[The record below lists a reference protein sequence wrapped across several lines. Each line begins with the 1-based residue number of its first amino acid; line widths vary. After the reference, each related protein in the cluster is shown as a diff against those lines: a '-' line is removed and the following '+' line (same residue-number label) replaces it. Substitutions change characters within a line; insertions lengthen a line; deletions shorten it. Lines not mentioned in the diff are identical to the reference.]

1 MRIEMRRA
9 IFIAAGTLASIA
21 ALAVC
26 TSSAIAGQRGEFAR
40 VCSHALPSGA
50 AGCDAIRLLNP
61 SANWHGSHVPID
73 PARGSGKHPGKEEKE
88 EQETSSEPSGYHPA
102 DLQSAYGLA
111 GATGPSATKG
121 GGQTVAI
128 VDAYDDPN
136 AESDLNAYRSK
147 FGLGDCTRP
156 NGCFRKVN
164 QTGEEANYPSG
175 NTSWSEEISL
185 DLDMI
190 SATCPHCKILLVEAS
205 SNSLGSLGAAVN
217 EAAALGANAI
227 SNSYGAGESSSET
240 GWDAA
245 YYAHAHVAVTASSGD
260 GGYGVEY
267 PAASPFVT
275 AVGGTTLNKSTN
287 ARGWNE
293 TAWSGAGAGCSAVE
307 PNPGW
312 QPVTGLC
319 ATRTVADVSA
329 DANPNTGVA
338 VYDSY
343 GMSGWLV
350 FGGTS
355 VSSPI
360 IASVYALAENTSTF
374 TASAT
379 GSDSAR
385 ALYGDTSLNRVREG
399 TNLNTHRCGG
409 AYLCDASGS
418 LEAWTNALGD
428 AVLTPSGWFNGPT
441 GNGTPKGTSGF

>member
-1 MRIEMRRA
+1 MRRA
-9 IFIAAGTLASIA
+9 VSVAAGIMASVA
-21 ALAVC
+21 ALGAC
-26 TSSAIAGQRGEFAR
+26 ASSAVAGQTGDFAR
-40 VCSHALPSGA
+40 VCSHALPSGV

-61 SANWHGSHVPID
+61 SANWHGSHAPVN
-73 PARGSGKHPGKEEKE
+73 PARGPGKHPGKEEKE
-88 EQETSSEPSGYHPA
+88 EEKETSSEPSGYHPA

-111 GATGPSATKG
+111 GATGPSATRG

-136 AESDLNAYRSK
+136 AESDLN
-147 FGLGDCTRP
+147 
-156 NGCFRKVN
+156 
-164 QTGEEANYPSG
+164 QTGEEGNYPSG

-185 DLDMI
+185 DLDMV
-190 SATCPHCKILLVEAS
+190 SAICPHCKILLVEAS
-205 SNSLGSLGAAVN
+205 SNTIGNLGVAVN

-227 SNSYGAGESSSET
+227 SNSYGAGESSAET
-240 GWDAA
+240 GWDAS

-275 AVGGTTLNKSTN
+275 AVGGTTLKKASN

-293 TAWSGAGAGCSAVE
+293 TVWSGAGAGCSAVE

-319 ATRTVADVSA
+319 TTRTVADVSA

-343 GMSGWLV
+343 GVSGWLV

-360 IASVYALAENTSTF
+360 IASVYALAEDTATF
-374 TASAT
+374 TTSAT
-379 GSDSAR
+379 GSDSAQ
-385 ALYGDTSLNRVREG
+385 ALYGDTSLNRVSEG
-399 TNLNTHRCGG
+399 TDLNTHRCGG
-409 AYLCDASGS
+409 AYLCDAGGS
-418 LEAWTNALGD
+418 LEAWTD
-428 AVLTPSGWFNGPT
+428 AFGETVLTPSGWFNGPT